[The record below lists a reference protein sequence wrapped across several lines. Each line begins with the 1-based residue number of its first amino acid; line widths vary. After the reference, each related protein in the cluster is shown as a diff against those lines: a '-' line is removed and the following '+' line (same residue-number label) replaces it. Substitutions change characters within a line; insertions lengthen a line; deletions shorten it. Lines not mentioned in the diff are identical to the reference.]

1 MYCCNLQLFPHKY
14 CWLKIFNKATFLTIV
29 MKQIGSKVAI
39 IYLLF
44 NLFRIQSCKQYSFLV
59 FSCFLFNFK
68 INILHTYE
76 IQIST
81 ANCALTDL
89 FGLLLTSKYKE
100 RGMNQGSVSN
110 IMGMWAIQNV
120 LGGLYVTVL
129 SYFAPPRTL

>member
-14 CWLKIFNKATFLTIV
+14 CQLKIFNKVTLLIFVI
-29 MKQIGSKVAI
+29 IGSKVAI

-44 NLFRIQSCKQYSFLV
+44 KLFRIQLCKQYSFMV

-81 ANCALTDL
+81 AHCVLTDL

-129 SYFAPPRTL
+129 SCFAPPRTL